1 MDNQNIDN
9 PASPATEGVRAKIT
23 FLTTFLKKNRIGR
36 VKMVLTRKKKLL
48 TGKSQKL
55 LKLALII

>member
-9 PASPATEGVRAKIT
+9 PASPATEGVRAKIR
-23 FLTTFLKKNRIGR
+23 FLTTFWEKNRIGR

-48 TGKSQKL
+48 TGKSQ
-55 LKLALII
+55 